1 MIIYSPVKGEQ
12 ISLERVSDPVFSQ
25 KMMGDGT
32 AIIPSEKTIVAPI
45 SGVLTTVFPTKHAFG
60 IEGDNG
66 EEILIHIGINTVE
79 LNGKY
84 FTLHV
89 NQDDYVKQGDPLVTV
104 DFDSIKKEG
113 YSLETPLIVLNTSN
127 YKEIRELEQG
137 PVDQLQPILELVE

>member
-89 NQDDYVKQGDPLVTV
+89 KQDDYVKQGDPLVTV

>member
-89 NQDDYVKQGDPLVTV
+89 KQDDYVKQGDPLVTV

-137 PVDQLQPILELVE
+137 PVGQLQPILELVE

>member
-89 NQDDYVKQGDPLVTV
+89 KQDYYVKQGDPLVTV